1 MSSNENSPPQSPT
14 ARRAS
19 FAPGQRLSQ
28 LFSRSPGNVGTG
40 PYPGPIAAAAASAHA
55 SQPRRMSI
63 STLGLSGSPT
73 QTSPFGGLRARQ
85 DSSSSSTGSPG
96 GVDESAVEDSD
107 AVTPTTPFARRMSF
121 GAKALRDVRVG
132 SSTFNGRASMSSATT
147 PATKG
152 RGLSPSP
159 EGGGSDSAQERSNVL
174 PRRTGE
180 GFNWSEQLR
189 SRAQRSSSI
198 TSPPPP
204 PALAVAPVREHQR
217 AASTTQMEAPVKEIP
232 KQPKVPDH
240 FQERILK
247 GDFYMD

>member
-132 SSTFNGRASMSSATT
+132 GSTFN
-147 PATKG
+147 
-152 RGLSPSP
+152 
-159 EGGGSDSAQERSNVL
+159 
-174 PRRTGE
+174 GE

-204 PALAVAPVREHQR
+204 PAPAVVPVREHQR

>member
-1 MSSNENSPPQSPT
+1 
-14 ARRAS
+14 
-19 FAPGQRLSQ
+19 
-28 LFSRSPGNVGTG
+28 
-40 PYPGPIAAAAASAHA
+40 
-55 SQPRRMSI
+55 
-63 STLGLSGSPT
+63 
-73 QTSPFGGLRARQ
+73 
-85 DSSSSSTGSPG
+85 
-96 GVDESAVEDSD
+96 
-107 AVTPTTPFARRMSF
+107 MSF
-121 GAKALRDVRVG
+121 GAKALRDVREG

-152 RGLSPSP
+152 RG
-159 EGGGSDSAQERSNVL
+159 D
-174 PRRTGE
+174 

-204 PALAVAPVREHQR
+204 TTAQAVAPVREHQR
-217 AASTTQMEAPVKEIP
+217 AASATQMEAPVKEIP